1 MVLTDLKRLNQQFL
15 YEFAEE
21 TNPNPEQ
28 KEENKTPPTD
38 NPEPEKKEDNT
49 DTTSEE
55 KQEEKKEPPKEE
67 DKKEEP
73 EKEEEKKEPE
83 KKEEQPDKKDDEEI
97 IGLRAELE
105 KLQGELE
112 QVKAKGDSS
121 AELAQVNAL
130 LTVQKNLVNE
140 YESIIAE
147 LIEAK
152 MAEVPE
158 NLKELVPANLS
169 LKERMDW
176 LAKAE
181 KSGIFKVSNPDIEI
195 GKPMNPNTV
204 KQQADTAKLS
214 ASAIMAMAYGN
225 SKSKK

>member
-1 MVLTDLKRLNQQFL
+1 MADEEKVITDQ
-15 YEFAEE
+15 AEDK
-21 TNPNPEQ
+21 NPPATED
-28 KEENKTPPTD
+28 KD
-38 NPEPEKKEDNT
+38 NPAGTVDNT
-49 DTTSEE
+49 SED
-55 KQEEKKEPPKEE
+55 KQEEKKEESTEEQEKQE
-67 DKKEEP
+67 DKKEE
-73 EKEEEKKEPE
+73 EEEEEKQEPE
-83 KKEEQPDKKDDEEI
+83 KDSEEVA
-97 IGLRAELE
+97 GLKADLA
-105 KLQGELE
+105 KLQGQLE
-112 QVKAKGDSS
+112 DALAQVAKGDSS

-130 LTVQKNLVNE
+130 LTVQKNLVSE
-140 YESIIAE
+140 YEGIITG

-176 LAKAE
+176 LTKAE
-181 KSGIFKVSNPDIEI
+181 KSGIFKANNPDIEI